1 VKSLNLVERECG
13 QCQACC
19 QRFEISELQKPERQR
34 CEHQCKQGCAIY
46 PERPARCAAYR
57 CRWLQGDPNLE
68 RRDRPDRLGVIFD
81 SHSAL
86 GELLEGVSYVVAH
99 EVKPQ
104 ALKSKRVARWVEA
117 LSRERLVIQV
127 SFGGKRKVS
136 GPPQLLAEF
145 QRRTQEAP

>member
-19 QRFEISELQKPERQR
+19 QRFEISELAKPENQR
-34 CEHQCKQGCAIY
+34 CEHQCKQGCGIY

-57 CRWLQGDPNLE
+57 CRWLQGDPHLE

-86 GELLEGVSYVVAH
+86 GQLLEGLSYVVAH

-104 ALKSKRVARWVEA
+104 ALKSKRAARWIEA

-136 GPPQLLAEF
+136 GPPPALAEF
-145 QRRTQEAP
+145 ERRVADSG